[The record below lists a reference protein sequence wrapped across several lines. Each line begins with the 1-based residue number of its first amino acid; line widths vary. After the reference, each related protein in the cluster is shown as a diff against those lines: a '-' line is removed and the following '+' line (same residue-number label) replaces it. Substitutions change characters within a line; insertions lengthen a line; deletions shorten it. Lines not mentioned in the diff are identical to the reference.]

1 MHIRSIREAAQK
13 LGVSIRTLQ
22 RWISVGEGPAVVELG
37 SRRKGIL
44 DDDLEGWVLSRRR
57 APPGEAALS
66 KISAPVPV
74 TSERYPQN
82 DAPRKRG
89 RPAGAKPVSAAPD
102 RVEAAEAEREAV

>member
-1 MHIRSIREAAQK
+1 MHPTEYWRRPRAAKYLNEIYGQGSKQTLAKLASTGGGPEMFYSGKIPLYTQEFLDKWAQSKLRGPIRS
-13 LGVSIRTLQ
+13 
-22 RWISVGEGPAVVELG
+22 
-37 SRRKGIL
+37 
-44 DDDLEGWVLSRRR
+44 
-57 APPGEAALS
+57 
-66 KISAPVPV
+66 